1 MNEKKNKK
9 KAVGVKWSKLQRDL
23 ARGGGGGESKDFW
36 LFQYKIT
43 RPPSPQG
50 SVIFMTLPTE
60 CQFSTLPTLYSA
72 SDHPSPL
79 HHPLEALRSS

>member
-9 KAVGVKWSKLQRDL
+9 KAVGVKWSKLQREGEG
-23 ARGGGGGESKDFW
+23 RGWGGGSRRILAVSVQDYPTP
-36 LFQYKIT
+36 L
-43 RPPSPQG
+43 PP
-50 SVIFMTLPTE
+50 LPTE

-79 HHPLEALRSS
+79 HHPLEAL

>member
-1 MNEKKNKK
+1 M
-9 KAVGVKWSKLQRDL
+9 VKITTGRRK
-23 ARGGGGGESKDFW
+23 GGGGYGGVEGFW

-43 RPPSPQG
+43 RPPLPPQG

-79 HHPLEALRSS
+79 HHPLEALWSS

>member
-1 MNEKKNKK
+1 M
-9 KAVGVKWSKLQRDL
+9 V
-23 ARGGGGGESKDFW
+23 
-36 LFQYKIT
+36 KIT
-43 RPPSPQG
+43 TGFGEGWGWGGVEGFLAVSVQDYPTPLPQG

-79 HHPLEALRSS
+79 HHPLEAL

>member
-9 KAVGVKWSKLQRDL
+9 KAVGVKWSKLQREGEG
-23 ARGGGGGESKDFW
+23 RGWGGVEGFW
-36 LFQYKIT
+36 LFQHKIT

-79 HHPLEALRSS
+79 YHPLEAL